1 MRSALSVKVV
11 MILSI
16 LFISHNGFA
25 QEEDYVVTVKGD
37 TIRGKLTINVRW
49 NMPQSATIKVGKKKQ
64 YFEVYQLKAA
74 GKKDGTIYH
83 TIKILGKYRFAEL
96 VKGGYLSY
104 YLYSSDE
111 PNSVP
116 FGYQVLVKRDG
127 TQKSFSTLAFK
138 KSVRTFLEDCPT
150 VKSNFNN
157 DLYARKDL
165 DKIIDDYN
173 SCIVNNTLELAPK
186 ADADKIALL
195 KKLMKQVNRETSI
208 TDKSEIQEML
218 KDIEERLSKN
228 QAIPGY
234 LSDALK
240 KKLEGYPDLLTTAD
254 ELL

>member
-1 MRSALSVKVV
+1 MRSIIGVNVV

-16 LFISHNGFA
+16 LFISHNGFT
-25 QEEDYVVTVKGD
+25 QVEDYVVTVKGD
-37 TIRGKLTINVRW
+37 TIKGKLTISVRW

-74 GKKDGTIYH
+74 GKRDSTIYH

-116 FGYQVLVKRDG
+116 FGNQVLVKRDG
-127 TQKSFSTLAFK
+127 SQKSFSTLAFK
-138 KSVRTFLEDCPT
+138 KSVRSFLEDCPT
-150 VKSNFNN
+150 VKSNFDN
-157 DLYARKDL
+157 DLYVRKDL

-173 SCIVNNTLELAPK
+173 DCINNNTLELVPE

-195 KKLMKQVNRETSI
+195 KTLMKQVNRESSI
-208 TDKSEIQEML
+208 TEKDEIQEML
-218 KDIEERLSKN
+218 GDIGERLKKN
-228 QAIPGY
+228 QTIPGY

-240 KKLEGYPDLLTTAD
+240 KKLEGYPDLLATAD